1 MVKFIYFN
9 NFIITVDELL
19 NYDLACSNANTEKTL
34 DEKCKSIITIYWL
47 IVVANGLNA
56 PLNTSTFALSL
67 DLIFFCSSK
76 TLTL

>member
-1 MVKFIYFN
+1 MVKFIFFN

-47 IVVANGLNA
+47 IVVSFIL
-56 PLNTSTFALSL
+56 FIFSL
-67 DLIFFCSSK
+67 V
-76 TLTL
+76 TLYPYFRMKKKKV